1 LSTIPV
7 KYLWRRGRKK
17 GFQKKG
23 MVNPTISAK
32 TEKTTHIICPPI
44 VDFPASG
51 GMRDKKVRLRLGKIK
66 IANSQFSKDI

>member
-1 LSTIPV
+1 
-7 KYLWRRGRKK
+7 
-17 GFQKKG
+17 